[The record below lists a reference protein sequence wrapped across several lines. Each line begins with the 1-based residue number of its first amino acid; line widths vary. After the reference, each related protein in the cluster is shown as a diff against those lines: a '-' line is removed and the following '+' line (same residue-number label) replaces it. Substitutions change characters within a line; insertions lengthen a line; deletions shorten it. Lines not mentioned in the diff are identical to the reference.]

1 MPLIAVIVGIV
12 FGAVYVSRYTLTTYS
27 RKFREQGK
35 LVPEDRLPPMIVGA
49 AVLPFGL
56 FWFAWTSSPAITP
69 WPQIVAGVP
78 IGAGIQIITLQ
89 SLAYVLDIYSV
100 DANSAVSGTV
110 IVRSLLGG
118 LFPLIAIPMYQN
130 LGVCFC
136 SEERKIRTLVALFLE
151 LINLPKQVQWAS
163 SVVGI
168 LASVF
173 FTVPVILYCYGAKIR
188 SWSKYVPRT

>member
-1 MPLIAVIVGIV
+1 MRERGFAPIDASLPLIAVVIGIII
-12 FGAVYVSRYTLTTYS
+12 GSVYVSRYTLTVYG

-35 LVPEDRLPPMIVGA
+35 VVPEDRLPPMIVGA
-49 AVLPFGL
+49 AVLPLGL
-56 FWFAWTSSPAITP
+56 FWFAGTSSPLITP

-118 LFPLIAIPMYQN
+118 LFPLVAIPMYSK
-130 LGVCFC
+130 LGVSPPHRENIIFGNFC
-136 SEERKIRTLVALFLE
+136 SS
-151 LINLPKQVQWAS
+151 N
-163 SVVGI
+163 
-168 LASVF
+168 
-173 FTVPVILYCYGAKIR
+173 
-188 SWSKYVPRT
+188 

>member
-118 LFPLIAIPMYQN
+118 LFPLIAIPMYQK
-130 LGVCFC
+130 LGVCFF
-136 SEERKIRTLVALFLE
+136 SEERKSEHWWLC
-151 LINLPKQVQWAS
+151 S
-163 SVVGI
+163 S
-168 LASVF
+168 S
-173 FTVPVILYCYGAKIR
+173 
-188 SWSKYVPRT
+188 